1 MDSLWQ
7 AENGLVW
14 NQVINGAPPNKEIG
28 VHVFY
33 RCQCTTVET
42 VRELTEFSKSIPG
55 FVDLFLNDQVMQS
68 GGGGGWV
75 YRCVCVCGGGGIAVI
90 LLKKC
95 KIFNYVKKIRNCSK
109 KTKLKLS

>member
-1 MDSLWQ
+1 MSHFLSVPQPFVIHDMDSLWQ

-55 FVDLFLNDQVMQS
+55 FVDLFLNDQVT
-68 GGGGGWV
+68 GWT
-75 YRCVCVCGGGGIAVI
+75 GVI
-90 LLKKC
+90 VGFATF
-95 KIFNYVKKIRNCSK
+95 I
-109 KTKLKLS
+109 